1 MHKKLILGLL
11 GAALLA
17 SAAYMFSNTSV
28 RAEGVTVYK
37 TSQCGCCE
45 NYASYLRRNGY
56 SVTVKVAPDL
66 AAMSRKE
73 GIPKNFQGC
82 HLAYFGKYVVSGHV
96 PLSAVNKL
104 LAERPAIK
112 GIALP
117 GMPSG
122 SPGMPGPKSTP
133 FKVYT
138 VGEAKPRLY
147 STE

>member
-1 MHKKLILGLL
+1 MQKKLTLGLL
-11 GAALLA
+11 GAALIA
-17 SAAYMFSNTSV
+17 SAAFMFSTPPT
-28 RAEGVTVYK
+28 RAEQVTVYK
-37 TSQCGCCE
+37 TPQCGCCE
-45 NYASYLRRNGY
+45 DYASHLRRNGY

-73 GIPKNFQGC
+73 GIPDDFQGC

-117 GMPSG
+117 GMPAG
-122 SPGMPGPKSTP
+122 SPGMPGPKIAP
-133 FKVYT
+133 FQVYT
-138 VGEAKPRLY
+138 VGKAKPQLY